1 MFILLF
7 LGSLQSIY
15 GFSFMCVLHISR
27 LVNMYWAALELY
39 ASSGVY
45 RNAVLLGAEFGSCHS
60 VLLAVQLS
68 GLSAE
73 GVTVTR
79 FWRVVVRCIQPC
91 GSRRSP
97 LGRVL
102 KVLTCFLFSFLS
114 SSVSEFFSSIVGRGL
129 RVSRGRAIR
138 KRPW

>member
-1 MFILLF
+1 MGFLL
-7 LGSLQSIY
+7 
-15 GFSFMCVLHISR
+15 CVLLHISR

-45 RNAVLLGAEFGSCHS
+45 RNAVLLGAEFGSCHP

-102 KVLTCFLFSFLS
+102 KVLTCFLFSFFLS
-114 SSVSEFFSSIVGRGL
+114 FFFGIGIFVFLLS
-129 RVSRGRAIR
+129 
-138 KRPW
+138 